1 MNIRTA
7 SLQDLDAIAAVEA
20 VCFPPA
26 EAADKDSLRRRL
38 TVYPDHFW
46 LLWENDT
53 LVGFVNGMVT
63 QDPDLKDEMY
73 NNADL
78 HEETGPWQ
86 MIFGVDTIPAYR
98 RQGCAALLLN
108 RVISDAKAQGRKG
121 LVLTCKEPLIHYYA
135 KFGFVNEG
143 ISQSVHGN
151 VQWYQMRLT
160 FS

>member
-108 RVISDAKAQGRKG
+108 RAISDAKAQGRKG

-151 VQWYQMRLT
+151 VRWYQMRLT
-160 FS
+160 F